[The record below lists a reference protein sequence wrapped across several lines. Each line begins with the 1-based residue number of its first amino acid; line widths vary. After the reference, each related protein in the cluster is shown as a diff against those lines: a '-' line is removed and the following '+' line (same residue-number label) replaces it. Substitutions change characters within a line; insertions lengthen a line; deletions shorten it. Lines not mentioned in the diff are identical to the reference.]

1 MRPRTIALRYGQGL
15 IEVALPAGADIL
27 DAQEPASTVNYTH
40 FRQGIARLLAGADLT
55 QAIAVVVADKT
66 RLCGY
71 TTVLPRLLDVLA
83 GQGVCKEQI
92 TFYIAYGTHARQS
105 EAECLAAYGEVYHT
119 YPFIHHDSN
128 DQAAFACLGTTRRG
142 TPVHVRRD
150 VVSAGTII
158 TAGAISHHYFAGFGG
173 GRKLLFP
180 GLGERQAIFAN
191 HRLLLD
197 TGVPGL
203 APGCQ
208 PGQLAGN
215 PLAEDL
221 EEINALL
228 PPYRSIHGLLNSQGQ
243 LAALR
248 FGRNYQDFL
257 AVCRE
262 HDQHYRI
269 PVRQQYDLV
278 VASAGGYPKDI
289 NMIQA
294 HKALHNAAMFV
305 RDGGQLIVLAQ
316 CADGIGSATFLPYF
330 EMGGPEQA
338 YHHLQA
344 HYSGNGGTA
353 LALMTKNQRIAI
365 SMVSGLPV
373 NLCQRIGLKSVDYQ
387 TLAASLRQPG
397 IRIAIIPNSS
407 MVIGAS

>member
-1 MRPRTIALRYGQGL
+1 MRPRTIDLRYGQGL
-15 IEVALPAGADIL
+15 IEVAVPADADIL
-27 DAQEPASTVNYTH
+27 EAQEPAATVNYAH
-40 FRQGIARLLAGADLT
+40 FRQGIAGLLAGADLT

-83 GQGVCKEQI
+83 GQGVRKEQI

-105 EAECLAAYGEVYHT
+105 EAECLAAYGEVYRA
-119 YPFIHHDSN
+119 YPFTHHDSN
-128 DQAAFACLGTTRRG
+128 DQTAFACLGTTRRG

-158 TAGAISHHYFAGFGG
+158 TVGAISHHYFAGFGG

-197 TGVPGL
+197 TGSPGL

-208 PGQLAGN
+208 PGQLTGN

-289 NMIQA
+289 NMIQS

-330 EMGGPEQA
+330 EMGAEQA
-338 YHHLQA
+338 YLHLQA

-353 LALMTKNQRIAI
+353 LALMAKTRRIAI
-365 SMVSGLPV
+365 SMVSSLPV
-373 NLCQRIGLKSVDYQ
+373 NLCQRIGLKHIDYQ
-387 TLAASLRQPG
+387 ALASSLRQPG

>member
-1 MRPRTIALRYGQGL
+1 MNPGTLALRYGQGSV
-15 IEVALPAGADIL
+15 EVAVPSGADIL
-27 DAQEPASTVNYTH
+27 DIKEPPSDFNIEHCRDGLA
-40 FRQGIARLLAGADLT
+40 GLLAGANLT

-71 TTVLPRLLDVLA
+71 PTVLPWLLDVLA
-83 GQGVCKEQI
+83 GLGVRREQI

-105 EAECLAAYGEVYHT
+105 EAECLAAYGEVYRA
-119 YPFIHHDSN
+119 YPFIHHGSD
-128 DQAAFACLGTTRRG
+128 DQAAFVCLGTTRRG
-142 TPVHVRRD
+142 TPVRIRRD
-150 VVSAGTII
+150 VVAAGTII
-158 TAGAISHHYFAGFGG
+158 TVGAISHHYFAGFGG

-197 TGVPGL
+197 PTAPGL

-221 EEINALL
+221 EEIDALL
-228 PPYRSIHGLLNSQGQ
+228 PAYRSIHGLLNSRGE
-243 LAALR
+243 LTALR
-248 FGRNYQDFL
+248 FGHNYQDFL

-262 HDQHYRI
+262 HNRRYRI
-269 PVRQQYDLV
+269 PAPRRYDLV

-305 RDGGQLIVLAQ
+305 RDGGKLIVLAQ

-330 EMGGPEQA
+330 EMGSGQA

-344 HYSGNGGTA
+344 NYSGNGGTA
-353 LALMTKNQRIAI
+353 LALMAKTRRIEI
-365 SMVSGLPV
+365 GLLTDLPAE
-373 NLCQRIGLKSVDYQ
+373 LCQRIGLQYIDYPA
-387 TLAASLRQPG
+387 LSASLRQPAV
-397 IRIAIIPNSS
+397 RIAIVPNSS
-407 MVIGAS
+407 MVIGPSE

>member
-1 MRPRTIALRYGQGL
+1 MKPRTLALRYGQGL
-15 IEVALPAGADIL
+15 IEVAVPAGADIL
-27 DAQEPASTVNYTH
+27 DAQEPSSTVNYEH
-40 FRQGIARLLAGADLT
+40 FRHGIAGLLAGADFT

-71 TTVLPRLLDVLA
+71 TTVLPWLMEALTR
-83 GQGVCKEQI
+83 QGVRKEQI
-92 TFYIAYGTHARQS
+92 TFSIAYGNHARQS
-105 EAECLAAYGEVYHT
+105 EAECLAAYGEVYRA
-119 YPFIHHDSN
+119 YPFIHHDSSE
-128 DQAAFACLGTTRRG
+128 QTAFAYLGTTRRG
-142 TPVHVRRD
+142 TPVHVRQD
-150 VVSAGTII
+150 VVSTRTII
-158 TAGAISHHYFAGFGG
+158 TIGAISHHYFAGFGG

-197 TGVPGL
+197 ADAPRL

-221 EEINALL
+221 EEINTLL
-228 PPYRSIHGLLNSQGQ
+228 PPYYSIHGLLNSHGQ

-248 FGRNYQDFL
+248 FGRNYQEFL
-257 AVCRE
+257 TVCRE
-262 HDQHYRI
+262 HDQHYWI
-269 PVRQQYDLV
+269 PASQQYDLV
-278 VASAGGYPKDI
+278 LSSAGGYPKDI
-289 NMIQA
+289 NMIQT

-305 RDGGQLIVLAQ
+305 RDGGQLILLAQ

-338 YHHLQA
+338 YEHLRA
-344 HYSGNGGTA
+344 NYSGNGGTA
-353 LALMTKNQRIAI
+353 LALMAKTRRIAI
-365 SMVSGLPV
+365 SMLTDLPV
-373 NLCQRIGLKSVDYQ
+373 ELSQRIGLKSVDYQ